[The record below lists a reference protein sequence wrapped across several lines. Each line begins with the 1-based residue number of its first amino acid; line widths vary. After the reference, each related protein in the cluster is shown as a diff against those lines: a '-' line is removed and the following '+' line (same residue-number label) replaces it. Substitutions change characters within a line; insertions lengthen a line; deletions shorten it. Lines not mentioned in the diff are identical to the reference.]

1 MEECEALCG
10 RLAIMVNGK
19 FRCIGSIQ
27 HLKNR
32 FGDGYTILI
41 RVSGNNPNLEPVEQY
56 INTMFPGS
64 TLKEKHHNM
73 LQYQLGPTI
82 KLSYIFGQ
90 IESVRHEFSIEDYSV
105 SQTTLDQVF
114 INFAKNQSDILP
126 EEETTSESTNL
137 PASDTHNEGVSSIE
151 NNTLSNLR
159 VSQTGSTIHLIGSE
173 VDDPIYVNTSFVSEL
188 EETDV

>member
-1 MEECEALCG
+1 MFTTDLVIYSDITTVPMFTLG
-10 RLAIMVNGK
+10 LVMAILLWHNCSYVYY
-19 FRCIGSIQ
+19 
-27 HLKNR
+27 R

-41 RVSGNNPNLEPVEQY
+41 RVSGATPNLEPVERY

-105 SQTTLDQVF
+105 SQTTLDQVSVLYSS
-114 INFAKNQSDILP
+114 ALP
-126 EEETTSESTNL
+126 LNSPTYSGRLSPCDTSSL
-137 PASDTHNEGVSSIE
+137 
-151 NNTLSNLR
+151 
-159 VSQTGSTIHLIGSE
+159 
-173 VDDPIYVNTSFVSEL
+173 
-188 EETDV
+188 

>member
-1 MEECEALCG
+1 MICY
-10 RLAIMVNGK
+10 
-19 FRCIGSIQ
+19 
-27 HLKNR
+27 R

-105 SQTTLDQVF
+105 SQTTLDQVSVTVVF
-114 INFAKNQSDILP
+114 KISVFCLCNLITGKSAPLIKSFRLLQWPLVADQKIFCNQIACMLGYFLIFHIFFFRCSLILP
-126 EEETTSESTNL
+126 RIRVIFS
-137 PASDTHNEGVSSIE
+137 
-151 NNTLSNLR
+151 LR
-159 VSQTGSTIHLIGSE
+159 RKLLLNRQIYQLQVLI
-173 VDDPIYVNTSFVSEL
+173 VCDHDFVFPN
-188 EETDV
+188 V

>member
-1 MEECEALCG
+1 
-10 RLAIMVNGK
+10 MVQLI
-19 FRCIGSIQ
+19 CY
-27 HLKNR
+27 R

-105 SQTTLDQVF
+105 SQTTLDQVSVHSCF
-114 INFAKNQSDILP
+114 LNHCFLFV
-126 EEETTSESTNL
+126 TN
-137 PASDTHNEGVSSIE
+137 
-151 NNTLSNLR
+151 
-159 VSQTGSTIHLIGSE
+159 
-173 VDDPIYVNTSFVSEL
+173 YW
-188 EETDV
+188 